1 MTARPRSLTTAI
13 GLMAS
18 LTLAACG
25 GVPRGPA
32 MSDAAAVGQAT
43 AQGVAMATPAAA
55 RTAER
60 PEPARRALVPVA
72 ELRGMTSEQVSQL
85 LGTPQFQRNEAPVEF
100 WQYRGD
106 GCVLHVF
113 LYRGHQG
120 LRVQYAEVRSRA
132 MAPGSAANR
141 ALMGTPAD
149 ECLAKLAAARP
160 SAAS

>member
-1 MTARPRSLTTAI
+1 MIVRPRILTAI
-13 GLMAS
+13 GLVAS
-18 LTLAACG
+18 LALAACG
-25 GVPRGPA
+25 GVPRETVT
-32 MSDAAAVGQAT
+32 SDAAEPAKG
-43 AQGVAMATPAAA
+43 QGVPGATPASVRA
-55 RTAER
+55 AER

-85 LGTPQFQRNEAPVEF
+85 LGVPQFQRNEAPVEF

-113 LYRGHQG
+113 LYRGHEG

-132 MAPGSAANR
+132 MAAGAAANR

>member
-1 MTARPRSLTTAI
+1 MMVKPRLLATVGIVTSLA
-13 GLMAS
+13 
-18 LTLAACG
+18 LAACG
-25 GVPRGPA
+25 GVPHEPLT
-32 MSDAAAVGQAT
+32 SDAAQANSQAVAAKGP
-43 AQGVAMATPAAA
+43 GSAA

-60 PEPARRALVPVA
+60 PEPARRALVPIA

-85 LGTPQFQRNEAPVEF
+85 LGTPQFQRSEAPVEF

-113 LYRGHQG
+113 LYRSQQG

-132 MAPGSAANR
+132 IAASAAANR
-141 ALMGTPAD
+141 PISGTPAE

>member
-1 MTARPRSLTTAI
+1 MTVRPKILTAVA
-13 GLMAS
+13 LVAS

-25 GVPRGPA
+25 GVPGKPVT
-32 MSDAAAVGQAT
+32 SDAANLPTAQPPTATTASAT
-43 AQGVAMATPAAA
+43 AVEQ
-55 RTAER
+55 

-113 LYRGHQG
+113 LYRGHAG

-132 MAPGSAANR
+132 MAAGSAANH
-141 ALMGTPAD
+141 AVMGTPAD

>member
-1 MTARPRSLTTAI
+1 MTKPRSLATAF
-13 GLMAS
+13 GLVAILS
-18 LTLAACG
+18 LAACG
-25 GVPRGPA
+25 GMPVEPVT
-32 MSDAAAVGQAT
+32 SDAASAEPAK
-43 AQGVAMATPAAA
+43 AQDVAEASPASARAA
-55 RTAER
+55 EP
-60 PEPARRALVPVA
+60 PEPARRALVPVT

-113 LYRGHQG
+113 LYRGHGG

-132 MAPGSAANR
+132 MAAGSAANR
-141 ALMGTPAD
+141 AMMGTPAD

-160 SAAS
+160 SATS

>member
-1 MTARPRSLTTAI
+1 MIVRPRTLTAVGTI
-13 GLMAS
+13 IAS
-18 LTLAACG
+18 LALAACG
-25 GVPRGPA
+25 GLPREPVT
-32 MSDAAAVGQAT
+32 SDAAAAEQAD
-43 AQGVAMATPAAA
+43 GHSVAETTPASA
-55 RTAER
+55 RAAER

-85 LGTPQFQRNEAPVEF
+85 LGVPQFQRNEAPVEF

-113 LYRGHQG
+113 LYRGHEG

-132 MAPGSAANR
+132 MAAGSANR
-141 ALMGTPAD
+141 AMVGTPAD

>member
-1 MTARPRSLTTAI
+1 MMAKARLLTTALSLVA
-13 GLMAS
+13 G

-25 GVPRGPA
+25 GMPSEPSEPGADPA
-32 MSDAAAVGQAT
+32 SAPSGAAGT
-43 AQGVAMATPAAA
+43 SSLAA
-55 RTAER
+55 RAAAER

-100 WQYRGD
+100 WQYRVD

-113 LYRGHQG
+113 LYRSHDGM
-120 LRVQYAEVRSRA
+120 RVQYAEVRSRV
-132 MAPGSAANR
+132 MATEPAANR
-141 ALMGTPAD
+141 PITGVPAD